1 MSTDY
6 SSFYGARNSDKTH
19 TIDEFISCQSDTSI
33 CYNNL
38 SFIAQYDGIKFN
50 TYNVLSDYLDDI
62 RDNYCK
68 TVVLSTDEAWKYK
81 YRPKLLAYDVYGN
94 AELGF
99 ILLIINDMCNTHEFI
114 KDTLLMPTKD
124 GMNEL
129 CKYIY
134 NANKNAISEY
144 NEKNKSL

>member
-1 MSTDY
+1 MGMDY
-6 SSFYGARNSDKTH
+6 SSFYGYKKSDKTH
-19 TIDEFISCQSDTSI
+19 TIDEFISCQSDTSM

-38 SFIAQYDGIKFN
+38 SFIDQYDGIKFN

-62 RDNYCK
+62 KDNYCK
-68 TVVLSTDEAWKYK
+68 TIELNQDEAWKYK

-94 AELGF
+94 AELAF
-99 ILLIINDMCNTHEFI
+99 IILILNDMCNTHDFTKTKLI
-114 KDTLLMPTKD
+114 LPTKS
-124 GMNEL
+124 GMNDI

-134 NANKNAISEY
+134 NTNKNAIAQY